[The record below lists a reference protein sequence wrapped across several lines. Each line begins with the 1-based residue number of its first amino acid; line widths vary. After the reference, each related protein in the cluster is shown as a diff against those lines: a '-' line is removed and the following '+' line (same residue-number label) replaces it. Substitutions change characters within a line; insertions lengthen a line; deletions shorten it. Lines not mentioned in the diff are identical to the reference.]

1 MFSKRKGISYFK
13 LAGTNYKYLHIDK
26 RSKKKKNQ
34 LHVHHRCLV
43 PLYFLFHLLQKQNM
57 TRIAEIRI

>member
-26 RSKKKKNQ
+26 RSKKKKPITCPSQ
-34 LHVHHRCLV
+34 VFGTTVLSLSFTTKTK
-43 PLYFLFHLLQKQNM
+43 YD
-57 TRIAEIRI
+57 

>member
-13 LAGTNYKYLHIDK
+13 LAGTNYKYLHIEK
-26 RSKKKKNQ
+26 RFKKKRQ
-34 LHVHHRCLV
+34 LHVHHMCLA
-43 PLYFLFHLLQKQNM
+43 PLYFLFHILQKQKT